1 MSDRSASTKPS
12 RNFEM
17 AEKAYEMVCLAG
29 LFFKHAGRPE
39 IAERLRLAVTGWD
52 RPGDEMRE

>member
-1 MSDRSASTKPS
+1 MSNRPARPEPS
-12 RNFEM
+12 QNSEM

-39 IAERLRLAVTGWD
+39 IAERLKVAVAGWD
-52 RPGDEMRE
+52 RPGSARR

>member
-1 MSDRSASTKPS
+1 MSDQTASHKRS

-29 LFFKHAGRPE
+29 LFFKHAGRPD
-39 IAERLRLAVTGWD
+39 IAERLRIAVEGFD
-52 RPGDEMRE
+52 RPGNEVG